1 MIHELLPTSY
11 VRHLSLPVLG
21 PVLDDFDD
29 WLVLHG
35 YQFNTRQSYLLR
47 CSAIETYLH
56 KRRQHSLSALTPES
70 LRKCSQYFRHRP
82 GGVSNTVGCL
92 QRFLQ
97 SQQILT
103 VPKPP
108 AVDASFDV
116 PVADYRRYLREV
128 RGLSPITIEQHE
140 HTIWQLLHYQRDRD
154 CAFRLADFTQAN
166 VERFITY
173 AGSRYGRS
181 TLQHVTSHVRG
192 FLRFLA
198 LRSEV
203 RPGLDRQIDT
213 PRVYRQ
219 EHLPRALPWETMS
232 AFLDSIDRECVGGL
246 RDYVFFL
253 LIATYG
259 LRGCDIASLR
269 LDDIDWRSGEIH
281 INQSKT
287 RHPLN
292 LPLTDPV
299 AEALIA
305 YLREA
310 RPHTACREIFLSA
323 VAPILPI
330 KRQTV
335 GDAFRRRARQSGL
348 AIPFQGVHCLRHS
361 YAVHLLREGIPLK
374 IIGDI
379 LGHRSTESTCVY
391 LRLDFEELR
400 EAALPLP
407 VPVTGEEAIS

>member
-1 MIHELLPTSY
+1 M
-11 VRHLSLPVLG
+11 
-21 PVLDDFDD
+21 
-29 WLVLHG
+29 
-35 YQFNTRQSYLLR
+35 
-47 CSAIETYLH
+47 
-56 KRRQHSLSALTPES
+56 
-70 LRKCSQYFRHRP
+70 
-82 GGVSNTVGCL
+82 
-92 QRFLQ
+92 
-97 SQQILT
+97 
-103 VPKPP
+103 
-108 AVDASFDV
+108 
-116 PVADYRRYLREV
+116 
-128 RGLSPITIEQHE
+128 
-140 HTIWQLLHYQRDRD
+140 
-154 CAFRLADFTQAN
+154 
-166 VERFITY
+166 
-173 AGSRYGRS
+173 
-181 TLQHVTSHVRG
+181 
-192 FLRFLA
+192 
-198 LRSEV
+198 
-203 RPGLDRQIDT
+203 
-213 PRVYRQ
+213 
-219 EHLPRALPWETMS
+219 
-232 AFLDSIDRECVGGL
+232 
-246 RDYVFFL
+246 
-253 LIATYG
+253 
-259 LRGCDIASLR
+259 SLR

-374 IIGDI
+374 TIGDI